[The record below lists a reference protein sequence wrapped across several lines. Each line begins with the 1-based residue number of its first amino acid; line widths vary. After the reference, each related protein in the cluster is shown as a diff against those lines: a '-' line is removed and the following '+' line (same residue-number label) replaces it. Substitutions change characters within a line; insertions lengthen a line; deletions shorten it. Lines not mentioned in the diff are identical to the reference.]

1 MRNLGGRKQ
10 ALFSFPNE
18 VTVSRSFQP
27 SLLEAPVTLSAPKI
41 DRQSPKIQNWLGND
55 YEVTFCDSVCF
66 EPKGIHLV
74 ATSTHTYCIS
84 PVVSLKSTPR
94 IECASTPPPVAHTHT
109 HTSANVQLVYTNGM
123 EFPNLM
129 LFLDH
134 IRLLHCVDIHYQ
146 HNVSLQAVT

>member
-27 SLLEAPVTLSAPKI
+27 SLLEAPVTLSDPKI

-66 EPKGIHLV
+66 EPKGTLGCHINTHILYLSCCFTEV
-74 ATSTHTYCIS
+74 HSQNRMCQHTSTC
-84 PVVSLKSTPR
+84 ST
-94 IECASTPPPVAHTHT
+94 HTHT